1 MENDGLWG
9 FLLGAIVGTAMTFV
23 ITFNLCENSY
33 RKKAVDNGSAKWT
46 VDKYG
51 KLEFIWKSEW
61 SKKKKK

>member
-1 MENDGLWG
+1 MENDGFWG
-9 FLLGAIVGTAMTFV
+9 FLLGVFVSAAICIS
-23 ITFNLCENSY
+23 ITYAITENSY